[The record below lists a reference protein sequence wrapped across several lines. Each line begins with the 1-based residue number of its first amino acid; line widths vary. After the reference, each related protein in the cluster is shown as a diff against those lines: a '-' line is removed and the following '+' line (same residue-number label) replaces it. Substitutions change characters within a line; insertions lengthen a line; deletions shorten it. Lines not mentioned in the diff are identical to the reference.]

1 MNNALKFLW
10 KMIHQ
15 YRWHYFVMMIAPIT
29 TAFYAF
35 LYNYSVK
42 LILDILTTVETFTYT
57 DLLYPIVLFLSV
69 QLLINVVWRISN
81 ILEWKIEPVVRR
93 NIITAS
99 YDYVQ
104 HHSYKF
110 FLNNFPGNVTSKLK
124 GILDGYDHLWEQLHH
139 GITISVLSNV
149 INMFVLFI
157 VSAQVG
163 LFMVAW
169 SISFL
174 IVISL
179 MSKRMNY
186 YAFEET
192 QARHRL
198 VGTLADK
205 IGNISSLF
213 SFATKK
219 SELNDLKKNLAQDFM
234 PRQVALYRYDFVVQL
249 VAGLFYLVMLATL
262 LFMMI
267 EARRQNLVSIGDFV
281 FVFGIVF
288 SLSDN
293 LWKLINS
300 IQSFVYELGDLIS
313 AFEFLNTKH
322 EAKDAKDAKILK
334 VKKGSIALKNLC
346 FSYENKKEILHD
358 ININIKA
365 GEKVG
370 LVGYSGAGKSTLINT
385 ILRYF
390 DITSGSIKI
399 DGQDIRDVT
408 GDSLRQNISV
418 IPQNSMLFHRSVIE
432 NIRYGS
438 EDTTDEEVIAV
449 SKKAHI
455 HEAIENLPQG
465 YDTLVGDKGFKL
477 SCGQRQRIAIARAI
491 LKDAP
496 ILILDEATSSL
507 DSQTEKEIQDSLNIL
522 IEDKNKTV
530 IAIAHRLSTLKHMDR
545 IIVLNEGRITE
556 EGTHAELIKNQNSLY
571 NKLWKLQK
579 I

>member
-29 TAFYAF
+29 TAFYPF